1 MKIKINIRNVVNLF
15 QRNIPI
21 CHQIQNIEKRQN
33 GKSLSIQTI
42 REVVSLHC
50 SGDILSMCKHSDLS
64 TYENR
69 EKIWKN
75 ESCST
80 LSIQMCTLLLFGNR
94 SLGAFWAPT
103 SSWKPY
109 GPIFF
114 FFRFKKYLFFCLF
127 FIFFIFRFFSR
138 RFLRYRHMTVFV
150 TSRNGVFL

>member
-1 MKIKINIRNVVNLF
+1 MYKTKTWKINKNVMKINIRNVVNLF

-80 LSIQMCTLLLFGNR
+80 FPIQ
-94 SLGAFWAPT
+94 
-103 SSWKPY
+103 
-109 GPIFF
+109 I
-114 FFRFKKYLFFCLF
+114 
-127 FIFFIFRFFSR
+127 
-138 RFLRYRHMTVFV
+138 
-150 TSRNGVFL
+150 